1 MNALSKMLLGLSL
14 VALASC
20 AGAPTPIPDSDSPEA
35 KVYEAKCS
43 ICHSLPHPRRQTYAE
58 WEKIV
63 PVMEKE
69 MQFKKL
75 PPLTQEEKSTILS
88 YLEKHAR

>member
-1 MNALSKMLLGLSL
+1 MNALSKIIIGLSL
-14 VALASC
+14 GALVGC

-35 KVYEAKCS
+35 RVYESKCS
-43 ICHSLPHPRRQTYAE
+43 VCHSLPHPRRQTYSE

-69 MQFKKL
+69 MQYKKL
-75 PPLTQEEKSTILS
+75 PPLTEEEKSTILS